1 MPILPFQPDVL
12 KYKVQRVVV
21 GERKQIDAE
30 ACLILNARLVGV
42 DGDVTA
48 IVYEDSDPT
57 YDPADPDSDATE
69 NPLMALACK
78 QGTSDSQN
86 PLAPP
91 TRADY
96 GIFVKAE
103 GTADKTALLELT
115 YVHREDYER
124 SFEPVKIEM
133 VEVSTPALDL
143 ISGLPGTGIWTEDNE
158 GGDGDGGGGGDSTH
172 VYIDRGGTATPIGED
187 PDKDP
192 WWPNPY
198 PDGGHVYW
206 EPTEIIIIEGQ
217 ADVFRVRLE
226 EGYTPLNDIVLSVT
240 SGNTGDLTVSPS
252 TLTFTPAN
260 FLTKQDITITAVND
274 SDTEGTES
282 VEVSLA
288 ITTGDNDHYTE
299 ENMGTAKLLARILDT
314 DSDTARVVVNLPFLP
329 IVEGA
334 TDPIVAS
341 VSLAAAPTANVVVT
355 VGNITGDGRWETRVT
370 GSESAYAVTQDLT
383 FTSGNWLTAQD
394 VDVRAT
400 TNTTAEEI
408 NPLASSFT
416 FQVTTTTDADYLV
429 LASNGSLP
437 SIPVLVYD
445 NDAPNFA
452 TGLFI
457 FQTEDNDY
465 LGEVQS
471 LITEGGNSFLRNE

>member
-12 KYKVQRVVV
+12 KYKVQRIVV
-21 GERKQIDAE
+21 GERKQIDSA

-42 DGDVTA
+42 DGDVTV

-57 YDPADPDSDATE
+57 YDPADPLSDLTE

-103 GTADKTALLELT
+103 GSDGKTALLELS
-115 YVHREDYER
+115 YVHREDYEQ
-124 SFEPVKIEM
+124 SFEPIKIEM
-133 VEVSTPALDL
+133 VESFTPALDV
-143 ISGLPGTGIWTEDNE
+143 IYGLPGTGIWTEDNE
-158 GGDGDGGGGGDSTH
+158 GEGGGDDDGGGNTH
-172 VYIDRGGTATPIGED
+172 VHVDRSGSATPIGQD

-192 WWPNPY
+192 WWPDPY

-206 EPTEIIIIEGQ
+206 EPREIIIIEGQ
-217 ADVFRVRLE
+217 ADVFKVRLE

-240 SGNTGDLTVSPS
+240 SGNTDDLTVSPS

-274 SDTEGTES
+274 SDTESTES

-288 ITTGDNDHYTE
+288 ITTGDNAHYTE
-299 ENMGTAKLLARILDT
+299 ESVGTVKLMARILDT
-314 DSDTARVVVNLPFLP
+314 DSDTARVVVNLPYFP

-334 TDPIVAS
+334 TNPIVAS
-341 VSLAAAPTANVVVT
+341 VSLATAPTADVVVT
-355 VGNITGDGRWETRVT
+355 VGNITGDGRWETAL
-370 GSESAYAVTQDLT
+370 GGEESFAATKDLT
-383 FTSGNWLTAQD
+383 FTSSNWLTAQD

-400 TNTTAEEI
+400 TNTTIEEI
-408 NPLASSFT
+408 NPLVSSFT
-416 FQVTTTTDADYLV
+416 YQVKSTTDADYLE
-429 LASNGSLP
+429 LASNGMIP
-437 SIPVLVYD
+437 SVPVLVYD

-457 FQTEDNDY
+457 LQTEDNDY
-465 LGEVQS
+465 LNEVQS
-471 LITEGGNSFLRNE
+471 LITEGGNAFLRNE